1 VRLQEK
7 YLLRTHIALAKDL
20 SLVLNTHISTAVG
33 TQCVCTWMH
42 IPTERKS
49 LCSGCPRPSSQLKGD
64 VFAPERQRVG
74 NKRQGQEIEEIKEE
88 GEGNKGERQGTDK
101 ELPLGR
107 EEITMAQ
114 GKWRLLKEKGE
125 TCVRMRCLILSGHV
139 N

>member
-1 VRLQEK
+1 MRLQEK

-74 NKRQGQEIEEIKEE
+74 NKRQGQEIEDE
-88 GEGNKGERQGTDK
+88 GEKGRNKGYLSQRTIDFLWIERRRIWPT
-101 ELPLGR
+101 
-107 EEITMAQ
+107 
-114 GKWRLLKEKGE
+114 GKWQFMKVKGE
-125 TCVRMRCLILSGHV
+125 TPVLG
-139 N
+139 